1 MVLDKNNRKTLDVA
15 QGASCAG
22 LLITRSSND
31 DPTVTR
37 SGNSSRCIGRTPIL
51 VSTLFSSTTR
61 ACVKGRAGPFQRCS
75 RLEGLV
81 TSETDRPVLFPTP
94 SSLRE

>member
-22 LLITRSSND
+22 LLITRSSNE

-61 ACVKGRAGPFQRCS
+61 ACVEGRTGLF
-75 RLEGLV
+75 LFLGGLV
-81 TSETDRPVLFPTP
+81 TCETDRPVLFPTL